1 MKTLYVF
8 LLAGV
13 GLVANGCGMVSIS
26 ARYVPTGRVRP
37 IVRGDAKLKLQVAD
51 VREKKVFFRT
61 ALGDTEDRGGG
72 ALLRL
77 ERPTVEI
84 FDEGFT
90 EALQA
95 AGCRLGEDGQFS
107 YSVGIK
113 RFLATDKQVEKGVI
127 ETDILLEI
135 EIQSS
140 GSVLANKSIFER
152 DAEKIGFVQAWQD
165 VLPDL
170 LSRSLSRAIESAVLD
185 PELIATIE
193 RAGGLAGNVEEVRSR
208 LAALPAAAK
217 PAAGGGL
224 HADELAEKRTKAAA
238 KKSTSSP
245 FAARYVAGLGEPEV
259 VVSNKSDRAITVSLD
274 GPKSESFTV
283 QARSSVTKTLPAG
296 GYSYRA
302 TAAGV
307 SPASGMQAFVKNYRY
322 TWTFMIIR
330 IP

>member
-1 MKTLYVF
+1 MRTLYVF

-13 GLVANGCGMVSIS
+13 SLVANGCGMVPIS

-37 IVRGDAKLKLQVAD
+37 IVRGDAKLKLEVAD

-84 FDEGFT
+84 YDEGFT

-95 AGCRLGEDGQFS
+95 AGCRLGDDGQFS

-127 ETDILLEI
+127 ETDIVLEV
-135 EIQSS
+135 QVQRS
-140 GSVLANKSIFER
+140 GKVLASKMIFER
-152 DAEKIGFVQAWQD
+152 DEDKMGFMKVWQD
-165 VLPDL
+165 ILPDL
-170 LSRSLSRAIESAVLD
+170 MSRSLSSAIESAVLD
-185 PELIATIE
+185 PELIATLE
-193 RAGGLAGNVEEVRSR
+193 RAGGLASSVEEVRSR
-208 LAALPAAAK
+208 LAALPAGAK
-217 PAAGGGL
+217 PAAGSGL
-224 HADELAEKRTKAAA
+224 QADEPAGQRTKAAA
-238 KKSTSSP
+238 KKTSSP
-245 FAARYVAGLGEPEV
+245 FTSRYVAGLGEPEV
-259 VVSNKSDRAITVSLD
+259 VVSNKADRAITVSLD